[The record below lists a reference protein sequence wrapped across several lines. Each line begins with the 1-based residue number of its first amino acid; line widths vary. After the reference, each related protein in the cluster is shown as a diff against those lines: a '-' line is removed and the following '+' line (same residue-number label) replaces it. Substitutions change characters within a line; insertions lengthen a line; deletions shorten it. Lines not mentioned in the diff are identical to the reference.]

1 MSISYKYQ
9 SLISALFDATE
20 ERRIKWETTS
30 VPNEFQTVIN
40 KSIVSVRRYECYDAL
55 GNCND
60 KPRYSLHLKNK
71 DGDIIDTYSGGNSGT
86 RNEPEYLYDVVRR
99 SYFKVEETIDAM
111 ISVLG

>member
-20 ERRIKWETTS
+20 ERRIKWETTN

-40 KSIVSVRRYECYDAL
+40 KNIVSVRRYECNGAS
-55 GNCND
+55 GNSND
-60 KPRYSLHLKNK
+60 KPHYSLYLKNK
-71 DGDIIDTYSGGNSGT
+71 DGEIIDTYAGGNGYT

-99 SYFKVEETIDAM
+99 SYFKVEETIDDM
-111 ISVLG
+111 ISVLV